1 MSLVSVNALSQQIQV
16 AIAAHYDQYE
26 AKAIA
31 QAYLNMR
38 CGINTL
44 DILLDK
50 AVEEPL
56 GFAIDLS
63 RLAAGEPLQY
73 ITGKAYFL
81 DRLFSLNSDT
91 LIPRPETEEL
101 VNCVLNLL
109 GNTAKRVLD
118 VGTGSGCIA
127 ISLALDSPQ
136 SIVSGW
142 DVAANAIQMAREN
155 AEHLGANVDF
165 VQQDVFAWSES
176 ATHWDVIVSNPP
188 YVLNAEKADMKA
200 HVLNHEPHLALFV
213 SDKDPL
219 LFYRVIGEMAQ
230 QRLTPGGFLCF
241 EINRAYG
248 EQNVALAKTQGFEN
262 IQLLKDFHGNDR
274 MLIAQRSS
282 H

>member
-50 AVEEPL
+50 TVEEPL

-73 ITGKAYFL
+73 VTGKAYFL

-213 SDKDPL
+213 SDEDPL
-219 LFYRVIGEMAQ
+219 IFYRVIGEMAQ

-248 EQNVALAKTQGFEN
+248 EQNVALAKTQGFEY